1 MSASNYSKIGFSAA
15 ISIVIAN
22 MVGTGVFTSLG
33 FQVMGIQSYFPLLVL
48 WAIGGVVALAGALT
62 YGELAVAMPE
72 SGGEYQYLSRLYH
85 PLVGFLSGWVSI
97 TVGFAAPTAL
107 AAMALGR
114 YMQSVFLQVDA
125 PLLSLAVV
133 AIVTAIHCLN
143 IRTGAAFQVFFSGI
157 KVLLL
162 VAFIGAGL
170 FLTPVDSISVMP
182 VKGDW
187 DLLTSPAFAL
197 SLIYVSYAYSGWN
210 AAIYLSGDIAN
221 PKKNLPRALISGT
234 IIVALLYLGLNY
246 VFLRSTPLSALEGQV
261 EVGYLA
267 AGNIFGPI
275 GGKAMGMLIALL
287 LVSTVSAMIIAGPRV
302 SKTMGED
309 LVALKFLAKTS
320 SKGIPVRAILLQSLI
335 TAGLILTASF
345 EQVLTYAGFTLSL
358 FSFLAVLGVFI
369 LRKRKLSTG
378 GYRTWGYPVT
388 PIIFLAL
395 SLWTMIFLLKDQ
407 PRESMAGLATVTLGM
422 VLYFGNQWA
431 TKRNAS
437 VAPEISI
444 SEPNPAS

>member
-1 MSASNYSKIGFSAA
+1 
-15 ISIVIAN
+15 
-22 MVGTGVFTSLG
+22 
-33 FQVMGIQSYFPLLVL
+33 
-48 WAIGGVVALAGALT
+48 VVALAGALT
-62 YGELAVAMPE
+62 YGELAVAMPK

-97 TVGFAAPTAL
+97 TVGFAAPAAL

-114 YMQSVFLQVDA
+114 YMQSVFPQVDA

-170 FLTPVDSISVMP
+170 FLTPIDSISIMP

-221 PKKNLPRALISGT
+221 PKKNLPRALVGGT

-267 AGNIFGPI
+267 AGSIFGPV

-309 LVALKFLAKTS
+309 LVALKFLAKIS

-431 TKRNAS
+431 TKRSAS
-437 VAPEISI
+437 MAPEISI
-444 SEPNPAS
+444 PEPNPVS